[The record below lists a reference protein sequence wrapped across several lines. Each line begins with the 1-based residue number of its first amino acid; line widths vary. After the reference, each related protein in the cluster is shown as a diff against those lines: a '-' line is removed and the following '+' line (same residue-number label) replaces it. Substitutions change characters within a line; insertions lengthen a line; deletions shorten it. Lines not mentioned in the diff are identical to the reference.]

1 MITHHERKGDIKMG
15 IAINELP
22 EHWIAAMTFNKAL
35 ALPVRWKSV
44 QTVSYRSGRGMYDY
58 NNRAS
63 KYHVLLMDDFKQGRI
78 KRGKG
83 DFLCNAKVT
92 DPSTHQAINMN
103 EMDIEASKRHKVT
116 CPKCLERIEKLKK

>member
-1 MITHHERKGDIKMG
+1 MG

-35 ALPVRWKSV
+35 GLTVKWKSA

-58 NNRAS
+58 NNRSS
-63 KYHVLLMDDFKQGRI
+63 KYHVLLMDDFKAGRI
-78 KRGKG
+78 KRDKGK
-83 DFLCNAKVT
+83 FLCNAQIT

-103 EMDIEASKRHKVT
+103 EMDIEASKRNKVT
-116 CPKCLERIEKLKK
+116 CPKCLERIAKLKK

>member
-1 MITHHERKGDIKMG
+1 MSEMGRDFLMG
-15 IAINELP
+15 IAINDLP
-22 EHWIAAMTFNKAL
+22 EHWATGFAFNKTL
-35 ALPVRWKSV
+35 ALPFNWKPA
-44 QTVSYRSGRGMYDY
+44 QTVSYRAGRGMYDY

-83 DFLCNAKVT
+83 DFLCNAKIT
-92 DPSTHQAINMN
+92 DRSTHQAINMN

-116 CPKCLERIEKLKK
+116 CPKCLERIAKLKK